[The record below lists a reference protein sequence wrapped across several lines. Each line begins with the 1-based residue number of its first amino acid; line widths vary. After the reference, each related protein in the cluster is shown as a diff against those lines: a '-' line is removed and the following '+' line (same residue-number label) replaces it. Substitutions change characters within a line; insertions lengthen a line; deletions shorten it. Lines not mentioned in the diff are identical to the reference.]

1 LWQNSY
7 EIFRF
12 LFKKKH
18 KIFDRS
24 GYALLSKSVCK
35 VKLKMAAVTIEG
47 LKWDRLRCGDSART
61 SLEECD
67 AAAGHR
73 VVFSVFSCVRNKN
86 SLNTYKY
93 GTYTY
98 SKIFS

>member
-1 LWQNSY
+1 
-7 EIFRF
+7 
-12 LFKKKH
+12 
-18 KIFDRS
+18 
-24 GYALLSKSVCK
+24 
-35 VKLKMAAVTIEG
+35 MTIEG

-86 SLNTYKY
+86 VAVLTLKSTVQTFITHLLYNLEVKFFYVYLFTECQDE
-93 GTYTY
+93 
-98 SKIFS
+98 SKFERD

>member
-1 LWQNSY
+1 
-7 EIFRF
+7 
-12 LFKKKH
+12 
-18 KIFDRS
+18 
-24 GYALLSKSVCK
+24 
-35 VKLKMAAVTIEG
+35 MAAVTIEG

-86 SLNTYKY
+86 VAVLTLKSTVQ
-93 GTYTY
+93 TFFYTFAVQ
-98 SKIFS
+98 SEVKILLCLFAYRVPR